1 MVRILLICLFAA
13 ATGLVQTS
21 LAQSKDAGAKP
32 ASGPASPQKGQAS
45 PAPKALEAVPQTAP
59 APNEAVITIHGLCQD
74 TSGPKEACTMTVTKE
89 QFDKLVQALN
99 QNNQTIDPAMRRNLG
114 KAYVDLL
121 VRAGAGEK
129 AGIEK
134 TETFSEVMQLMRLR
148 TLSDLYQRSLEQQFG
163 NPPPEEVAAYYE
175 AHRAEYE
182 QLKLQ
187 RVYIPKIDPS
197 GKQASPEQQAAFAQK
212 AEQVATDAEA
222 RIAKGDAPEQ
232 VQKDSYA
239 ALGISSAPPNTSMG
253 ASRRGALPAAD
264 EQHLLALKDG
274 GAYKV
279 QQANTFLIYRLDG
292 RQTIPL
298 ESVKGEIARTI
309 FRSKLDAKIK
319 EINSSVHA
327 DFNDAYFGAPAA
339 APTPPNP
346 PGRP

>member
-21 LAQSKDAGAKP
+21 LAQSKGTGAKA
-32 ASGPASPQKGQAS
+32 ASSPVSPQKPAA
-45 PAPKALEAVPQTAP
+45 PAPKAPEAGPQTAP
-59 APNEAVITIHGLCQD
+59 APNEPVITIHGLCQD
-74 TSGPKEACTMTVTKE
+74 ASGPKEACTMTVTKE

-99 QNNQTIDPAMRRNLG
+99 QNNQAIDPAMRRNLG
-114 KAYVDLL
+114 QAYVDLL
-121 VRAGAGEK
+121 VRADAGEK

-134 TETFSEVMQLMRLR
+134 TETYREVMQLMRLR

-175 AHRAEYE
+175 AHRADYE

-197 GKQASPEQQAAFAQK
+197 GKLTSLEQQAAFAQK
-212 AEQVATDAEA
+212 AEEVAAEAEA

-232 VQKDSYA
+232 VQKDSYS
-239 ALGISSAPPNTSMG
+239 ALGISSAPPSTGMG

-274 GAYKV
+274 GAYKA

-309 FRSKLDAKIK
+309 FRGKLDAKMK

-327 DFNDAYFGAPAA
+327 DFNEAYFGPPSTGVAPL
-339 APTPPNP
+339 NP
-346 PGRP
+346 PVKP

>member
-32 ASGPASPQKGQAS
+32 ASGPASPQKP
-45 PAPKALEAVPQTAP
+45 PAAPATKAPEAVPQPAP
-59 APNEAVITIHGLCQD
+59 APNEPVITIHGLCPD
-74 TSGPKEACTMTVTKE
+74 ASAPKETCSMTVTKE

-99 QNNQTIDPAMRRNLG
+99 QNNQAIAPAMRRNLG
-114 KAYVDLL
+114 QAYVDLL
-121 VRAGAGEK
+121 ARADAGQK
-129 AGIEK
+129 AGIGK

-148 TLSDLYQRSLEQQFG
+148 TLADLYQRSLEQQFG

-197 GKQASPEQQAAFAQK
+197 GKQTSPEQQAAFAQK
-212 AEQVATDAEA
+212 AEQVAADAEA

-232 VQKDSYA
+232 VEKDSYA
-239 ALGISSAPPNTSMG
+239 ALGISSVPPNTGVG
-253 ASRRGALPAAD
+253 AFRRGALPADD

-279 QQANTFLIYRLDG
+279 QQANNFLIYRLDG

-298 ESVKGEIARTI
+298 ETVKAEIARTI
-309 FRSKLDAKIK
+309 FRGKLEAKIK
-319 EINSSVHA
+319 EITSSVHA
-327 DFNDAYFGAPAA
+327 DFNDAYFAAPAA
-339 APTPPNP
+339 GPTPPNP
-346 PGRP
+346 AAKP